1 MNRTACLVQV
11 LVSSWHPL
19 TVYQYCDGLARFAT
33 EKYTLDDIDGRC
45 AHLTNYSLNKH
56 SASFV
61 NDDSEESGSKWSLAA
76 FKRRL
81 VLEIGERGGTPRP
94 RHMATLR
101 SRPALPSGAHMVP
114 LAGSNPPSAPHRGM
128 H

>member
-1 MNRTACLVQV
+1 MGRCCVKIAVCWVQV

-33 EKYTLDDIDGRC
+33 ERYTLDDIQGRC

-81 VLEIGERGGTPRP
+81 VLEIGERRQPHP
-94 RHMATLR
+94 YPAEVSSQPPATITR
-101 SRPALPSGAHMVP
+101 TTAW
-114 LAGSNPPSAPHRGM
+114 
-128 H
+128 